1 MQHEFLRLTSVMG
14 ERLRVQVVGGCIIPS
29 SNELPG
35 DFSLVG
41 DVQNTTKKMIIYQSQ
56 EEDVTVSGSGEE
68 VQGHQKGAVTTCG
81 WHILE
86 DFMEAL
92 GQIQP

>member
-14 ERLRVQVVGGCIIPS
+14 ERLRVQVVAGCMIPS

-41 DVQNTTKKMIIYQSQ
+41 DNSKTLRRKLSYTKARKRMS
-56 EEDVTVSGSGEE
+56 
-68 VQGHQKGAVTTCG
+68 
-81 WHILE
+81 
-86 DFMEAL
+86 
-92 GQIQP
+92 P